1 MRDGSSGQHTGDAGT
16 ADDGLMTTDGV
27 AFATVAAPWGP
38 LRLAASD
45 RSLVGLAVLAPEDA
59 FVADVVRRT
68 GLKPVHWGTRLLDRA
83 VAAVEA
89 FLGGRP
95 AELEALPVEIAV
107 GSEWDRTVLGAVRN
121 VQWGHATSY
130 GRVARAIGRRG
141 AARAVGGAVG
151 RNPIGLAIPCHR
163 VVAGDG
169 SIGGY
174 GGDWFGTREA
184 LLDIKRELLRL
195 EGIDL
200 PVRDLPD

>member
-1 MRDGSSGQHTGDAGT
+1 
-16 ADDGLMTTDGV
+16 MTTHGV
-27 AFATVAAPWGP
+27 AFATARAPWGP

-45 RSLVGLAVLAPEDA
+45 RALVALAVLAPQEA

-68 GLKPVHWGTRLLDRA
+68 RLEPVGRGTPLLDRA

-95 AELEALPVEIAV
+95 TELEALPLEIAL

-121 VQWGHATSY
+121 VPWGQATSY

-184 LLDIKRELLRL
+184 LLDIKRELLRM